1 VKRFLRQLVPHRLR
15 ARIGEMRSVTSVA
28 RRTYLARQLRRAFG
42 VRDDHAIAPLSGTRR
57 VLFVCHG
64 NIIRS
69 PMAEAML
76 RRKSEAL
83 APGALTIESAGTHA
97 RAGREADRRAIA
109 LAPEFGLDLA
119 RHSARPLTREII
131 DAAELIFVM
140 DRLNESE
147 LLARF
152 PDAAPKVRLLGAFGR
167 RPDESDCAI
176 PDPYMEDEEAVRHCY
191 RRLERALEIVARAL
205 HPPAVGR

>member
-1 VKRFLRQLVPHRLR
+1 VKRFLRHLIPQRLR
-15 ARIGEMRSVTSVA
+15 ARIGEVRSVTPDA
-28 RRTYLARQLRRAFG
+28 RRTYVARQLRRAFAA
-42 VRDDHAIAPLSGTRR
+42 RDDHAIAPLSGTRR

-76 RRKSEAL
+76 RRKTAAL

-97 RAGREADRRAIA
+97 RAGREADRRALA
-109 LAPEFGLDLA
+109 LAPEFGLDLT
-119 RHSARPLTREII
+119 RHAARPLTREIV

-152 PDAAPKVRLLGAFGR
+152 PHAAAKVRLLGAFGR
-167 RPDESDCAI
+167 QPDEFDCAI
-176 PDPYMEDEEAVRHCY
+176 PDPYMEDEEAVRRCY
-191 RRLERALEIVARAL
+191 HRLERALESVARAL
-205 HPPAVGR
+205 HPSPVRR